1 MLSPLMS
8 VRVKICGITNAPDA
22 LVAVEAGADALG
34 FMFYESSPRHISIQ
48 QAAEVIRELPPL
60 IMKVGVFVDAG
71 EDTVMRAIGDCGLTM
86 LQFHGQEAPEYCT
99 QFGLMNMKAFRMRDA
114 ESLAAL
120 QNYPTDAWLLDAFV
134 ADKLGG
140 TGEKFNWELAIE
152 AKKLGRPIFLA
163 GGLTPGN
170 VAEAVRT
177 VHPFAV
183 DVSSGVEASPGK
195 KDHAKV
201 RDFIAA
207 AKSVEMPENAF

>member
-1 MLSPLMS
+1 
-8 VRVKICGITNAPDA
+8 
-22 LVAVEAGADALG
+22 
-34 FMFYESSPRHISIQ
+34 
-48 QAAEVIRELPPL
+48 
-60 IMKVGVFVDAG
+60 
-71 EDTVMRAIGDCGLTM
+71 
-86 LQFHGQEAPEYCT
+86 
-99 QFGLMNMKAFRMRDA
+99 
-114 ESLAAL
+114 L

-140 TGEKFNWELAIE
+140 TGEKFNWDLAME

-163 GGLTPGN
+163 GGLTAAN
-170 VAEAVRT
+170 VAEAVRM

-201 RDFIAA
+201 QAFISA

>member
-1 MLSPLMS
+1 MS
-8 VRVKICGITNAPDA
+8 VKVKICGITNASDA
-22 LVAVEAGADALG
+22 LAAVESGADALG
-34 FMFYESSPRHISIQ
+34 FMFYEKSPRHISIP
-48 QAAEVIRELPPL
+48 QAVEVIRELPPFV
-60 IMKVGVFVDAG
+60 MKVGVFVDAE
-71 EDTVMRAIGDCGLTM
+71 EDAVMRAIGDCGLTM
-86 LQFHGQEAPEYCT
+86 LQFHGQETPEYCM

-114 ESLAAL
+114 ESLQAL

-163 GGLTPGN
+163 GGLTSAN

-177 VHPFAV
+177 VRPFAV

-201 RDFIAA
+201 RDFISA